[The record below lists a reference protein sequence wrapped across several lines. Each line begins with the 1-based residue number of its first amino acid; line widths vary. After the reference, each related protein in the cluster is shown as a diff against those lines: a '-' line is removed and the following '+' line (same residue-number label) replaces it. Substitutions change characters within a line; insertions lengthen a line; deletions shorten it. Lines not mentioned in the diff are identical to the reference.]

1 MQAEQLQAVT
11 NEQVFAKLCE
21 IEKLLKATVIN
32 EPEEINEHSSE
43 VWDLG
48 DVAKY
53 FGYSKGHTCRSIT
66 SSPHFP
72 KPIAVKGLR
81 GKTGRKKWVSGEVVQ
96 FCLRWK
102 VK

>member
-1 MQAEQLQAVT
+1 MEAEAVQAVT

-21 IEKLLKATVIN
+21 VERLLKTKGV
-32 EPEEINEHSSE
+32 NEHSRE
-43 VWDLG
+43 LWDLG
-48 DVAKY
+48 DVATY
-53 FGYSKGHTCRSIT
+53 FGYTEEHTSRSIT
-66 SSPHFP
+66 SSNHFP
-72 KPIAVKGLR
+72 RPIAVKGLR